1 MHLIMMTGEPLTGHL
16 LLQADFEHHRRLL
29 CLAKLSAHAATSSAS
44 SGVTA
49 APAPTSDAP
58 GPSASRALALLE
70 LQRRLGL
77 TSTGA
82 LGLPALV
89 DAALGLARGAAGAG
103 AAGGA
108 HEAALMALEAMASG
122 THQERE
128 ANK

>member
-1 MHLIMMTGEPLTGHL
+1 MHL
-16 LLQADFEHHRRLL
+16 LLQADFEGHRRLL
-29 CLAKLSAHAATSSAS
+29 CLAKLSAHAATASAS
-44 SGVTA
+44 SGVA
-49 APAPTSDAP
+49 ALPASSASTSSDAP
-58 GPSASRALALLE
+58 GPSASRTLALLE

-77 TSTGA
+77 TSAGA

-89 DAALGLARGAAGAG
+89 DAALGLARSGAGAG